1 MTLHRLH
8 FYLQPSNI
16 FFSLDGQIKVGD
28 FGLVTA
34 MVESTVGLRTPS
46 PDVGGMQYADE
57 KHTAHVGT
65 QLYMSPEQVGY
76 HHTITV

>member
-1 MTLHRLH
+1 MLHRYH
-8 FYLQPSNI
+8 FHLQPSNI

-34 MVESTVGLRTPS
+34 IVESNGEQKTHN
-46 PDVGGMQYADE
+46 PDSTSRLCAND

-76 HHTITV
+76 HYSVMM